1 MLAAILILI
10 ALFVAWIVALIIR
23 TARLERKQRKDL
35 EAIRHMDSSEL
46 SDYLNLKK

>member
-10 ALFVAWIVALIIR
+10 ALFVAWVIAINRKAAKTDKIR
-23 TARLERKQRKDL
+23 SADMEK
-35 EAIRHMDSSEL
+35 IRHMDSSEL